1 MPNLE
6 EFDRKGASGQPRPIV
21 SIQKSGDLT
30 LNEAAYEVLKRP
42 TWVKLLYGAKERV
55 IGFRPSHENSQR
67 AYAVKQKKPNGSY
80 TVAGVAFLKAYEVA
94 HDRRKRYPAEM
105 EDGDLLFYLD
115 RDDKKPTQ
123 GV

>member
-6 EFDRKGASGQPRPIV
+6 EFDRKGASAQPRPIV
-21 SIQKSGDLT
+21 SIQKSGNFG
-30 LNEAAYEVLKRP
+30 LNDAAHAVLGRP
-42 TWVKLLYGAKERV
+42 TSVKLLYGAKERV
-55 IGFRPSHENSQR
+55 VGFRPSHENSQR

-80 TVAGVAFLKAYEVA
+80 TVAGVAFLRAYEIA
-94 HDRRKRYPAEM
+94 HDRRRRYPAEM